1 MNGTF
6 ESIKSIV
13 DGLNNAS
20 LDSKAE
26 VVIAPPFPYLAWTKE
41 HVKAS
46 NVAVSAQNAYERGDG
61 AFTGEVSVS
70 QLKDV
75 GASWVILGHSER
87 RHVLKETDE
96 FIAAKVKYA
105 IDNGLSVI
113 FCIGETL
120 DERKADKTMAVN
132 QRQIDAVVAK
142 LSKADWEKVVI
153 AYEPV
158 WAIGTGLAATLRMPR
173 RFMLPLESTSPRR
186 SINPLLTRP
195 ESSTVALST
204 VRTPRP
210 SMRSRMS
217 MVTLSVAPPSSLNS
231 LISSTPDNKQHV
243 DISIDHYIVI
253 AAINSSGLYI
263 Q

>member
-6 ESIKSIV
+6 ESIKTIV

-46 NVAVSAQNAYERGDG
+46 NVQVSAQNAYERGDG
-61 AFTGEVSVS
+61 AYTGEVSVS

-142 LSKADWEKVVI
+142 LDKADWEKVVI

-158 WAIGTGLAATLRMPR
+158 WAIGTGLAAT
-173 RFMLPLESTSPRR
+173 
-186 SINPLLTRP
+186 P
-195 ESSTVALST
+195 EDAQEVHAAIRKYLAEK
-204 VRTPRP
+204 VDQ
-210 SMRSRMS
+210 
-217 MVTLSVAPPSSLNS
+217 SVADKTRILYGGSVNGKNAKTFNEKQDVDGYLVGGASLKPEF
-231 LISSTPDNKQHV
+231 I
-243 DISIDHYIVI
+243 DIVN
-253 AAINSSGLYI
+253 AR

>member
-6 ESIKSIV
+6 ESIKTIV

-20 LDSKAE
+20 LDPKAE
-26 VVIAPPFPYLAWTKE
+26 VVIAPPFPYLSWTKE

-61 AFTGEVSVS
+61 AYTGEVSVS

-96 FIAAKVKYA
+96 FIAAKVKFA

-142 LSKADWEKVVI
+142 LDKSDWEKVVI

-158 WAIGTGLAATLRMPR
+158 WAIGTGLAATPEDAQEVHAAIRKY
-173 RFMLPLESTSPRR
+173 
-186 SINPLLTRP
+186 LT
-195 ESSTVALST
+195 EKVDQ
-204 VRTPRP
+204 
-210 SMRSRMS
+210 
-217 MVTLSVAPPSSLNS
+217 SVADKTRILYGGSVNGKNAKTFNEKQDVDGYLVGGASLKPEF
-231 LISSTPDNKQHV
+231 I
-243 DISIDHYIVI
+243 DIVN
-253 AAINSSGLYI
+253 AR

>member
-158 WAIGTGLAATLRMPR
+158 WAIGTGLAAT
-173 RFMLPLESTSPRR
+173 
-186 SINPLLTRP
+186 P
-195 ESSTVALST
+195 EDAQEVHAAIRKYVAEK
-204 VRTPRP
+204 VDQ
-210 SMRSRMS
+210 
-217 MVTLSVAPPSSLNS
+217 SVADKTRILYGGSVNGKNAKTFNEKQDVDGYLVGGASLKPEF
-231 LISSTPDNKQHV
+231 I
-243 DISIDHYIVI
+243 DIVN
-253 AAINSSGLYI
+253 AR